1 MQVKEI
7 QDKDVICHVK
17 NSATLAGPLFTAH
30 ASQVHI
36 DLPTLTEVDKE
47 VLFKRD
53 LVAVVAIL
61 RGIDFPEFDIMFMDT
76 IFIYG
81 EYISKYF
88 EI

>member
-30 ASQVHI
+30 ASQVRI
-36 DLPTLTEVDKE
+36 DLPTLTEADKE
-47 VLFKRD
+47 VFFKHD
-53 LVAVVAIL
+53 IVALVAIL
-61 RGIDFPEFDIMFMDT
+61 RGIDFSEFDITFIAK

-81 EYISKYF
+81 D
-88 EI
+88 